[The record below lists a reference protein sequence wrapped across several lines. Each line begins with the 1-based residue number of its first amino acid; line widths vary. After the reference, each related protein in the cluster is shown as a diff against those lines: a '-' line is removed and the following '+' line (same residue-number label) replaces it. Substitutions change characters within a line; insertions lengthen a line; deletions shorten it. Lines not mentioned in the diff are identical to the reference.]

1 MTDAGPPVRETGAVF
16 ERVLDEAL
24 DCRQVRAALDRAGG
38 ALSRDQL
45 RSRARQ
51 ARPAITAAAAAEYQ
65 EYLRSR
71 CAAEASDDLPPPPPA
86 VRASGL
92 FAGAAALLLPTGYGL
107 SAFAGHPYIGG
118 GLVTAGLIAGSLAV
132 GAGAGDLLWQRLTR
146 TTARPGDAAP
156 RDPDSPQ
163 ATRPAEVPD
172 AAEEAA
178 RAREAWELAL
188 LERGVVPFLLGRLE
202 EAAMGRRL

>member
-1 MTDAGPPVRETGAVF
+1 MTDACPPVRETGAVF

-24 DCRQVRAALDRAGG
+24 DCRRVRDALDRAGG
-38 ALSRDQL
+38 ALSREQL

-51 ARPAITAAAAAEYQ
+51 AQPAITAAAAAEYQ
-65 EYLRSR
+65 EYLRST
-71 CAAEASDDLPPPPPA
+71 CAEEASGDAPPPA
-86 VRASGL
+86 VRASLL
-92 FAGAAALLLPTGYGL
+92 FAGAAALLLPAGYGL

-118 GLVTAGLIAGSLAV
+118 GLVTAGLMAGSLAV

-146 TTARPGDAAP
+146 TTARPDDAAP
-156 RDPDSPQ
+156 PDPDTPR
-163 ATRPAEVPD
+163 ATPPAGAPG

-178 RAREAWELAL
+178 RAREAWERAL
-188 LERGVVPFLLGRLE
+188 RERGVVPFLLGRLE

>member
-24 DCRQVRAALDRAGG
+24 DCRQIRDALDRAGG
-38 ALSRDQL
+38 ALSREQL

-65 EYLRSR
+65 EYLRST
-71 CAAEASDDLPPPPPA
+71 CAEEASDDVPPPPA
-86 VRASGL
+86 VRASLL

-107 SAFAGHPYIGG
+107 SAVAGHPYIGG

-156 RDPDSPQ
+156 RDPDTPR
-163 ATRPAEVPD
+163 AAPPAG
-172 AAEEAA
+172 AAGEAA

-188 LERGVVPFLLGRLE
+188 RERGVVPFLLGRLE
-202 EAAMGRRL
+202 EAATGRRL